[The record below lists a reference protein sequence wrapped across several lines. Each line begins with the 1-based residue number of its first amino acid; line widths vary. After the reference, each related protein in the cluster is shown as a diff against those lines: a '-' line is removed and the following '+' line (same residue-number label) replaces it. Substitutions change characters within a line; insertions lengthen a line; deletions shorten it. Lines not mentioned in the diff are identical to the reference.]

1 MKEKTVYVCDICGY
15 DNPRWFGQCPQ
26 CRNWNTAQEVRQT
39 KRPRASTEIEGTDA
53 TFEALIKKQKEPV
66 TRITTRFNAFNRV
79 LGGGIVPGSV
89 LLIGG
94 DPGVGKSTLLT
105 QLADQKV
112 TVFYWSG
119 EESTEQIMLRAQRTN
134 DATLD
139 RLYVYNTN
147 RLELALEKLQKALS
161 DSESKL
167 PDSFQPVLVVDS
179 IQTMKSDEVSALPG
193 GVVQIRECTAA
204 LVAFAKARKVPVII
218 VAHITKY
225 GQIAGPKLI
234 EHLVDVVLYFDG
246 DSDRDLRILRSI
258 KNRFGP
264 TNEIGVFEMGENG
277 LKEISDPSERF
288 YDANANDSG
297 NAISVILEG
306 STPFVVEVQ
315 ALAVST
321 HFSSPR
327 RLSKGVDQERLN
339 LIAAVLSKRLNLP
352 IENHDLYLNLLGGL
366 KCSDPGIEFPIA
378 VAIFSSFFDKT
389 VPLKIAFFGEVGLD
403 GKICG
408 VSFSEKRIT
417 ELARLGFSRIY
428 LPKNKAHAGVFKK
441 HPQVDFFECAYLK
454 EALIEIFDGRS

>member
-1 MKEKTVYVCDICGY
+1 M
-15 DNPRWFGQCPQ
+15 
-26 CRNWNTAQEVRQT
+26 RQT

-246 DSDRDLRILRSI
+246 DSDRVYVFYGRSRIGSAPPMRSASLRWERTGSKRFRTLRS
-258 KNRFGP
+258 
-264 TNEIGVFEMGENG
+264 
-277 LKEISDPSERF
+277 
-288 YDANANDSG
+288 
-297 NAISVILEG
+297 
-306 STPFVVEVQ
+306 
-315 ALAVST
+315 VST
-321 HFSSPR
+321 MR
-327 RLSKGVDQERLN
+327 TLTIRETR
-339 LIAAVLSKRLNLP
+339 
-352 IENHDLYLNLLGGL
+352 
-366 KCSDPGIEFPIA
+366 FP
-378 VAIFSSFFDKT
+378 
-389 VPLKIAFFGEVGLD
+389 
-403 GKICG
+403 
-408 VSFSEKRIT
+408 
-417 ELARLGFSRIY
+417 
-428 LPKNKAHAGVFKK
+428 
-441 HPQVDFFECAYLK
+441 
-454 EALIEIFDGRS
+454 